1 MKLKEI
7 IKDDEV
13 DIINL
18 ADFIVNELDIDIT
31 EADVENE
38 RIFDVTKNMFLHPE
52 YDYSKLVDYTRILYS
67 NNELSNS
74 IEKDFPNAE
83 WDEIKTVDIFNEY
96 ENDKFSKLSE
106 EDIDLLM
113 ETVDKVLEYE
123 ADEFIAQLLGCTEE
137 KWQEQERMANLEK
150 EIDTN
155 WGFCKESHNDNYD
168 DVPDEY

>member
-83 WDEIKTVDIFNEY
+83 WDEIKTVDIFDEY
-96 ENDKFSKLSE
+96 EIDKFSKFSE

-113 ETVDKVLEYE
+113 ETVPKVL
-123 ADEFIAQLLGCTEE
+123 
-137 KWQEQERMANLEK
+137 
-150 EIDTN
+150 
-155 WGFCKESHNDNYD
+155 
-168 DVPDEY
+168 

>member
-31 EADVENE
+31 EADVEND